1 MADEMNGARPDEVS
15 AELEH
20 AVEMVGIEV
29 IPIGP
34 DGDTCQGAAIRL
46 TKDAAEG
53 EAELALTCAMSPPQC
68 REIARRLLVIADA
81 ASSGAQRT
89 ILCVT
94 ATTMWKLPGQMM
106 MVRFSPD
113 PHYEFLVN
121 PAAPKKLV
129 KSPTPKLIVPGR

>member
-1 MADEMNGARPDEVS
+1 MADEMNGAQPPD
-15 AELEH
+15 AGAAPEH

-46 TKDAAEG
+46 TKDEG

-68 REIARRLLVIADA
+68 REIARRLLAIADA
-81 ASSGAQRT
+81 ASSGTQRT

-94 ATTMWKLPGQMM
+94 ATAMWKLPGQMM

>member
-1 MADEMNGARPDEVS
+1 MADEMNGAQPPD
-15 AELEH
+15 AGAAPEH

-46 TKDAAEG
+46 TKDEG

-94 ATTMWKLPGQMM
+94 ATAMWKLPGQML